1 LKLHNTSSKQQQNTP
16 LTQETR
22 KHKPMP
28 SVNEARSHNNNAI
41 ALNLQESKET
51 KCKAHHPQGL
61 SSHHHR
67 LPNVCH
73 FLTSNGDS

>member
-1 LKLHNTSSKQQQNTP
+1 
-16 LTQETR
+16 
-22 KHKPMP
+22 MP
-28 SVNEARSHNNNAI
+28 SVNEARNHNNNAI
-41 ALNLQESKET
+41 ALNLQENKET

-61 SSHHHR
+61 SSHHHQ